1 MSKYT
6 QKTHALVDGTDKDC
20 KLFEANDIAKFGLSY
35 ATGTLL
41 GPISYKAL
49 MYLIWKCNVVTPGVF
64 DIVSVSITQMASALG
79 YYPDENRN
87 FSHRAKYICKA
98 LEDIMSKPLQIHDG
112 KTNKYV
118 AYAFLQYVEADFQD
132 DILRVQFCN
141 ALFHHFGQDLKENF
155 TVVKLKYLNRLNTTA
170 EVLLY
175 PFFCRYQDMRILN
188 YKVSELAKLITQ
200 NENYEYKKL
209 KSKHLI
215 PAIEAINAVTDIHVN
230 WQEKKKG
237 RKVESI
243 QFTISKEPAKDE
255 KNCFMVYNRLKPSEY
270 GLVPYNE
277 EWMQAY
283 QYDFGTQTY
292 MPKTQ
297 EDHTCI

>member
-6 QKTHALVDGTDKDC
+6 QKTHASVGGIDKDC
-20 KLFEANDIAKFGLSY
+20 KLFEANDVAKFGISY

-49 MYLIWKCNVVTPGVF
+49 MYLIWKCNTVTPGVF
-64 DIVSVSITQMASALG
+64 NTVSVSITEITNALG
-79 YYPDENRN
+79 YSPDEHRN

-98 LEDIMSKPLQIHDG
+98 LKDIMSKPLQIHDG
-112 KTNKYV
+112 TEDKYM
-118 AYAFLQYVEADFQD
+118 AYAFLQYVEADLKKG
-132 DILRVQFCN
+132 ILKTQFCN
-141 ALFHHFGQDLKENF
+141 ALINHFGQDLKENF

-188 YKVSELAKLITQ
+188 YKVSELAKLVTQ

-209 KSKHLI
+209 KSKHLV
-215 PAIEAINAVTDIHVN
+215 PAIETINAVTDIHVE

-243 QFTISKEPAKDE
+243 QFIISMDPADDE
-255 KNCFMVYNRLKPSEY
+255 KDCFMCYNRLKPDEY
-270 GLVPYNE
+270 RMIPYNE
-277 EWMQAY
+277 EWKRAY
-283 QYDFGTQTY
+283 RYDFGTQTY
-292 MPKTQ
+292 MPKAQ